1 MLKMVMLKNYSDLST
16 KIAFCTR
23 QLSLSLLIVS
33 FYINPGF
40 AQVENL
46 EIIEAIPERNEGKV
60 TLRVKV
66 YDQNNKPVRGRQ
78 KNEFNLTV
86 CPPKADPKTGECQ
99 TLNQADIN
107 LKIPQP
113 KELPPAWVIVLLDFS
128 GSMKQF
134 DSSGGKTKLEGAI
147 AAIRKFNQDLAKK
160 GENTKIS
167 IVPFGKGGKNCP
179 GNQVRKKELDNFVL
193 AGKKKVEQTL
203 KKLESKLDNLC
214 AATDIYEPL
223 RQAVQ
228 FFGNPEDT
236 RFNLPANSNLPQ
248 PRRSI
253 ILLSDGY
260 HSIYGNREN
269 EPELEAQDFEK
280 MMFMLKSYPN
290 ITVHTLGY
298 GLTPQQLQ
306 QKYDLKQFPTI
317 RDISKRGGKKSNGSE
332 KLRGFAAE
340 EFVDQRRLQQIAGVT
355 NGIAEFSGNAEN
367 ISTSLTEFLEALF
380 DEYQINYIQPINADR
395 GSLHNVQV
403 SFKLPNNLV
412 DSELEPYVF
421 PWVSRSL
428 PPLTRIII
436 FLFTLA
442 ALLGGGVIPF
452 LLWAKSIKREYQ

>member
-1 MLKMVMLKNYSDLST
+1 MST
-16 KIAFCTR
+16 TIASWTHKV
-23 QLSLSLLIVS
+23 SLSLLIVS
-33 FYINPGF
+33 FYINPSF
-40 AQVENL
+40 AQVKNL
-46 EIIEAIPERNEGKV
+46 EIIEAIPDRNEGEV

-66 YDQNNKPVRGRQ
+66 YDQNNKPVRELE
-78 KNEFNLTV
+78 KDDFKLTV

-107 LKIPQP
+107 LKIPLP
-113 KELPPAWVIVLLDFS
+113 KELPPAWVILLLDFS
-128 GSMKQF
+128 GSMKQL
-134 DSSGGKTKLEGAI
+134 DSSGEKTKLEGAI
-147 AAIRKFNQDLAKK
+147 AAIRKFNQDLAEK

-179 GNQVRKKELDNFVL
+179 GNKVRKKELDNFVL
-193 AGKKKVEQTL
+193 AGNKKVEQTL

-260 HSIYGNREN
+260 HSIYGEREN

-306 QKYDLKQFPTI
+306 QKYDLEQPPTI
-317 RDISKRGGKKSNGSE
+317 RDISKRGRKKINDSE
-332 KLRGFAAE
+332 SLSELAAE
-340 EFVDQRRLQQIAGVT
+340 EFVDQKRLQQIAEVT
-355 NGIAEFSGNAEN
+355 RGIAEFSGNAEN
-367 ISTSLTEFLEALF
+367 ISSSLTEFLEALF
-380 DEYQINYIQPINADR
+380 DEYQINYIQPINPDR

-403 SFKLPNNLV
+403 SFNLPNNSI

-428 PPLTRIII
+428 PRLTRIII

-452 LLWAKSIKREYQ
+452 LFWAKSIKREYQ

>member
-1 MLKMVMLKNYSDLST
+1 MVKNYSDLST
-16 KIAFCTR
+16 IIASWTR
-23 QLSLSLLIVS
+23 KLSLSLLILS
-33 FYINPGF
+33 FHINPSF
-40 AQVENL
+40 ARVKNL
-46 EIIEAIPERNEGKV
+46 EIIEAIPDRNEGEV
-60 TLRVKV
+60 RLRVKV
-66 YDQNNKPVRGRQ
+66 YDQNNKPVRGLQ
-78 KNEFNLTV
+78 KDDFNLTV
-86 CPPKADPKTGECQ
+86 CPPKAEPKTGECQ

-107 LKIPQP
+107 WKIPLP
-113 KELPPAWVIVLLDFS
+113 EELPPGWVVVLLDFS
-128 GSMKQF
+128 GSMKQL
-134 DSSGGKTKLEGAI
+134 DSSGEKTKLEGAI
-147 AAIRKFNQDLAKK
+147 AAIRKFNQDLAEK

-193 AGKKKVEQTL
+193 AGNKKVEQTL
-203 KKLESKLDNLC
+203 KNLESQLDNLC

-260 HSIYGNREN
+260 HSIYGEREN

-280 MMFMLKSYPN
+280 LVFMLKSYPN

-306 QKYDLKQFPTI
+306 QKYDLKEPPTI
-317 RDISKRGGKKSNGSE
+317 RDISKRGGKKSNNSE
-332 KLRGFAAE
+332 SLTELAAE
-340 EFVDQRRLQQIAGVT
+340 EFVDQKRLQQIAGVT
-355 NGIAEFSGNAEN
+355 NGIAEFSGNAET

-428 PPLTRIII
+428 PRLTRIII

>member
-1 MLKMVMLKNYSDLST
+1 MVKNYSDLST
-16 KIAFCTR
+16 IIASWTHKVSF
-23 QLSLSLLIVS
+23 SLLIVIS
-33 FYINPGF
+33 CINPSF
-40 AQVENL
+40 AQVKNV

-60 TLRVKV
+60 TLRIKV
-66 YDQNNKPVRGRQ
+66 YDQKNKPVRELE
-78 KNEFNLTV
+78 KENFNLTV
-86 CPPKADPKTGECQ
+86 CPPKTEPKTGKCK
-99 TLNQADIN
+99 TLNPIDIN
-107 LKIPQP
+107 WKIPLP
-113 KELPPAWVIVLLDFS
+113 AELPPAWVIVLLDFS
-128 GSMKQF
+128 GSMKQL
-134 DSSGGKTKLEGAI
+134 DSSGEKTKLEGAI
-147 AAIRKFNQDLAKK
+147 AAMRKFNQDLAEK

-179 GNQVRKKELDNFVL
+179 GNKVTKKELDNFVL
-193 AGKKKVEQTL
+193 AGNRKVEQSL
-203 KKLESKLDNLC
+203 KKLESQLDNLC

-228 FFGNPEDT
+228 FFGNSEDT
-236 RFNLPANSNLPQ
+236 RFNPRPNSNLSQ

-280 MMFMLKSYPN
+280 LVFMLKSYPN

-306 QKYDLKQFPTI
+306 QKYDLEELPTI
-317 RDISKRGGKKSNGSE
+317 RDISVRGGKKSNNSE
-332 KLRGFAAE
+332 ELTELAAE
-340 EFVDQRRLQQIAGVT
+340 EFVDQQRLQQIAGVT
-355 NGIAEFSGNAEN
+355 NGIAEFSGNAED
-367 ISTSLTEFLEALF
+367 ISASLTEFLEALF

-403 SFKLPNNLV
+403 SLNLPDNSV
-412 DSELEPYVF
+412 DSEQQPYVF

-428 PPLTRIII
+428 PFLTRLII

-442 ALLGGGVIPF
+442 VLLGGGVIPF

>member
-1 MLKMVMLKNYSDLST
+1 MST
-16 KIAFCTR
+16 IIASWTR
-23 QLSLSLLIVS
+23 KVSLSLLIVIS
-33 FYINPGF
+33 CINPSF
-40 AQVENL
+40 AQVKNV
-46 EIIEAIPERNEGKV
+46 EIIEAIPERNESKV
-60 TLRVKV
+60 TLRIKA
-66 YDQNNKPVRGRQ
+66 YDQNNKPVRDLQ
-78 KNEFNLTV
+78 KENFNLTV
-86 CPPKADPKTGECQ
+86 CPPKTEPKTGECQ
-99 TLNQADIN
+99 TLNPIDIN
-107 LKIPQP
+107 WKIPLP
-113 KELPPAWVIVLLDFS
+113 EELPPAWVIVLLDFS
-128 GSMKQF
+128 GSMKQL
-134 DSSGGKTKLEGAI
+134 DSSGEKTKLEGAI
-147 AAIRKFNQDLAKK
+147 AAIRKFNQDLADK

-179 GNQVRKKELDNFVL
+179 GNQVTKKELDNFVL
-193 AGKKKVEQTL
+193 AGNKKVEQSL
-203 KKLESKLDNLC
+203 KKIESQLDNLC

-228 FFGNPEDT
+228 FFGNSEDT
-236 RFNLPANSNLPQ
+236 RFNPRPNSNLSQ

-280 MMFMLKSYPN
+280 LVFMLKSYPN

-306 QKYDLKQFPTI
+306 QKYDLEELPTI
-317 RDISKRGGKKSNGSE
+317 RDISVRGGKKSNNYSE
-332 KLRGFAAE
+332 LTELAAE
-340 EFVDQRRLQQIAGVT
+340 EFVDQKRLQQIAGVT
-355 NGIAEFSGNAEN
+355 NGIAEFSGNAED
-367 ISTSLTEFLEALF
+367 ISSSLTEFLEALF

-403 SFKLPNNLV
+403 SLNLPNISV
-412 DSELEPYVF
+412 DSEQQPYVF

-428 PPLTRIII
+428 PFLTRFII

-442 ALLGGGVIPF
+442 VLLGGGVIPF

>member
-1 MLKMVMLKNYSDLST
+1 MVKNYSDLST
-16 KIAFCTR
+16 TIASWTR
-23 QLSLSLLIVS
+23 KLSLSLLIVS
-33 FYINPGF
+33 FYINPSF
-40 AQVENL
+40 ALVKTL
-46 EIIEAIPERNEGKV
+46 EIIEAIPDRNEGKV
-60 TLRVKV
+60 TLRVKI
-66 YDQNNKPVRGRQ
+66 YDQNNKPLRGVE
-78 KNEFNLTV
+78 KDDFNLTV
-86 CPPKADPKTGECQ
+86 CPPKADPQTRECQ
-99 TLNQADIN
+99 TLNLADIN
-107 LKIPQP
+107 WKIPQP
-113 KELPPAWVIVLLDFS
+113 EELPPAWVIILLDFS
-128 GSMKQF
+128 GSMKQL
-134 DSSGGKTKLEGAI
+134 DSSGEKTKLEGAI

-179 GNQVRKKELDNFVL
+179 GNQVTKKELDNFVL
-193 AGKKKVEQTL
+193 AGNKKVEKTL

-260 HSIYGNREN
+260 HSIYGEREN

-280 MMFMLKSYPN
+280 LVFMLKSYPN

-306 QKYDLKQFPTI
+306 QKYNLKQPPTI
-317 RDISKRGGKKSNGSE
+317 RDISQRGRKKSNDSE
-332 KLRGFAAE
+332 RLSELAAE
-340 EFVDQRRLQQIAGVT
+340 EFVDKKRLQQIAGVT
-355 NGIAEFSGNAEN
+355 RGIAEFSGNAEN
-367 ISTSLTEFLEALF
+367 ISSSLTEFLEALF
-380 DEYQINYIQPINADR
+380 DEYQINYIQPINPDR

-403 SFKLPNNLV
+403 SFNLPNNSI

-428 PPLTRIII
+428 PRMTRIII

-452 LLWAKSIKREYQ
+452 LFWAKSIKREYQ

>member
-1 MLKMVMLKNYSDLST
+1 MST
-16 KIAFCTR
+16 IIASWIHKV
-23 QLSLSLLIVS
+23 SLSLLIVS
-33 FYINPGF
+33 LYINPSF
-40 AQVENL
+40 AQVKNL
-46 EIIEAIPERNEGKV
+46 EIIEAIPDRNEGKV
-60 TLRVKV
+60 TLRVKA
-66 YDQNNKPVRGRQ
+66 YDENNKPIRGLEQ
-78 KNEFNLTV
+78 DDFNLTV
-86 CPPKADPKTGECQ
+86 CPPKADPKNRECQ

-113 KELPPAWVIVLLDFS
+113 EELPPAWVIVLLDFS
-128 GSMKQF
+128 GSMKQL

-147 AAIRKFNQDLAKK
+147 AAIRKFNQDLAQK

-179 GNQVRKKELDNFVL
+179 GNQVTKKELDNFVL

-203 KKLESKLDNLC
+203 KKLESQLDNLC

-223 RQAVQ
+223 RQTVK

-280 MMFMLKSYPN
+280 LVFILKSYPN

-306 QKYDLKQFPTI
+306 KKYDLQEPPTI
-317 RDISKRGGKKSNGSE
+317 RDISVRGGKKSNNSE
-332 KLRGFAAE
+332 NLTELAAE
-340 EFVDQRRLQQIAGVT
+340 EFVDQKRLQQIAGVT
-355 NGIAEFSGNAEN
+355 KGIAEFSGNAED
-367 ISTSLTEFLEALF
+367 ISLSLTEFLEALF

-428 PPLTRIII
+428 PSLTRIII

-442 ALLGGGVIPF
+442 ILLGAGVIPF

>member
-1 MLKMVMLKNYSDLST
+1 MVKIYSDLST
-16 KIAFCTR
+16 TIVSWTHKV
-23 QLSLSLLIVS
+23 SLYLLILNC
-33 FYINPGF
+33 YINPSF
-40 AQVENL
+40 AQVKNV

-60 TLRVKV
+60 TLRMKA
-66 YDQNNKPVRGRQ
+66 YDQNNKPVMGLP
-78 KNEFNLTV
+78 KEDFNLTV
-86 CPPKADPKTGECQ
+86 CPPKADLKSGECQ

-107 LKIPQP
+107 WKIPQP
-113 KELPPAWVIVLLDFS
+113 EELPPAWVIVLLDFS
-128 GSMKQF
+128 GSMKQL
-134 DSSGGKTKLEGAI
+134 DSSGEKTKLEGAI
-147 AAIRKFNQDLAKK
+147 YAIRKFNQDLAEK

-167 IVPFGKGGKNCP
+167 MVPFGKGGKNCP
-179 GNQVRKKELDNFVL
+179 GNQVSKKELDNFVL
-193 AGKKKVEQTL
+193 AGDKKVEQTL
-203 KKLESKLDNLC
+203 KKLESQLDNLC

-228 FFGNPEDT
+228 FFGNSEDT

-260 HSIYGNREN
+260 HSIYGNTEN

-280 MMFMLKSYPN
+280 LVFMLKSYPN

-306 QKYDLKQFPTI
+306 QKYALKQPPTI
-317 RDISKRGGKKSNGSE
+317 RDISVRGGKKSNNSE
-332 KLRGFAAE
+332 ELTELSAE
-340 EFVDQRRLQQIAGVT
+340 EFVDQKRLQQIASVT
-355 NGIAEFSGNAEN
+355 RGIAEFSGNAED
-367 ISTSLTEFLEALF
+367 ISISLTEFLEALF

-403 SFKLPNNLV
+403 SFKLPNNSV

-428 PPLTRIII
+428 PHLTRIII

-442 ALLGGGVIPF
+442 VLLGAGVIPF